1 MPVKKKYTLFYCS
14 ECGEETLTANKP
26 YKRNYFCA
34 HCGDDM
40 ELERVDNLW
49 IEKLFYHKKRW
60 TKDED
65 QALIYGVKKGLSW
78 KEIADGLPFRSPQ
91 AVRRRWQ
98 YMQEKGL
105 ISK

>member
-14 ECGEETLTANKP
+14 DCGVETLTLPQRSKYHCP
-26 YKRNYFCA
+26 K
-34 HCGDDM
+34 CGDNIAV
-40 ELERVDNLW
+40 EVVDTLW
-49 IEKLFYHKKRW
+49 IEKLFYSKKPW
-60 TKDED
+60 TEEEH
-65 QALIYGVKKGLSW
+65 QALLYGVKKGLSW